1 MTQSIAEQRQDR
13 MMKQVVQSYRT
24 GQISL
29 EAVPVPACRPGGV
42 LVKTAC
48 TLISIGTERS
58 VIELGRKSLVGKAMS
73 RPDLVKRAWAKAN
86 REGYWKTFQEA
97 LGRLDVP
104 TPLGYSA
111 AGTVIEVGPGAEEFR
126 VGDRVACIGAGFAS
140 HAEVLS
146 LPRNLCVKVPDG
158 VGLDAAAFGM
168 LGSIALHGVRLADAP
183 LGSHVGVIG
192 LGLLGLLT
200 VQLLKASGCRVL
212 AYDLDPGKAGLA
224 KSLGADVVAG
234 GEASAAV
241 ELAARV
247 GHRQGLDAVIIT
259 ASSRDNHPIELAAE
273 LCRVRGKIVLVGV
286 ARIELPRQILW
297 EKEIEFQ
304 VSKASGPGALD
315 PAYELEGA
323 DYPYGYVRWTERRN
337 LDAFLDLIAQGRIAI
352 QPLVTHRVPIDRA
365 LDAYETLTSPGS
377 GGAIGV
383 LLEYPT
389 APDVLQPVLRPAA
402 PAHPV
407 PRTGKVRIGVIG
419 AGLFAKALLL
429 PALKK
434 VSGAY
439 LRGVA
444 TASGVAANHACRKFG
459 FDYGTTDYRALL
471 DDQSIDAVVIATR
484 HSLHARVVQEALQ
497 AGKHIFVEKPLCV
510 NEDEL
515 TQLSEAYARAEG
527 SRLVMVGFNRRFS
540 PLAEKLKAP
549 LRQRAGGFMISG
561 RINVGPLAREHWVNS
576 PGEGGG
582 RIIGEFCHFVDFC
595 QYLTDSTPVEVF
607 AQALRHSGS
616 QASPDDDVSVA
627 LRFRDGSVAALVYT
641 ASGDRAYSR
650 ERFEVFCDGKVAM
663 LDDFRLVEIVER
675 GRRRVTRSWNQE
687 LGYAEELSAFIRA
700 VQGRTPNPLPFEEAR
715 SSTLTTFRVVESL
728 AQGHPLSISGSRLS
742 DWDARVNG
750 YCRP

>member
-1 MTQSIAEQRQDR
+1 MSQTIAEPRQSGT
-13 MMKQVVQSYRT
+13 MKQVVQSYRT

-111 AGTVIEVGPGAEEFR
+111 AGTVVEVGPGAEEFR

-146 LPRNLCVKVPDG
+146 LPGTLCVKVPDG
-158 VGLDAAAFGM
+158 VGLDAASFGM
-168 LGSIALHGVRLADAP
+168 LGSIALHGVRLAAVP
-183 LGSHVGVIG
+183 LGSRVGVIG

-212 AYDLDPGKAGLA
+212 AYDLDPDKVDLA
-224 KSLGADVVAG
+224 KRLGADVVVA

-247 GHRQGLDAVIIT
+247 GQGQGLDAVIIT
-259 ASSRDNHPIELAAE
+259 ASSRDNQPIELAAE

-315 PAYELEGA
+315 PTYELEGA
-323 DYPYGYVRWTERRN
+323 DYPYAYVRWTERRN
-337 LDAFLDLIAQGRIAI
+337 LEAFLDLIAQGRIAI

-365 LDAYETLTSPGS
+365 LDAYEILTSPGS

-389 APDVLQPVLRPAA
+389 APDVQQTAFRPAVL
-402 PAHPV
+402 PPSM
-407 PRTGKVRIGVIG
+407 PKTGEVRIGVIG

-434 VSGAY
+434 VPGAH

-444 TASGVAANHACRKFG
+444 TASGIAANHACRKFG
-459 FDYGTTDYRALL
+459 FGYATTDYRALL

-484 HSLHARVVQEALQ
+484 HSLHARLIQDALQ
-497 AGKHIFVEKPLCV
+497 AGKHVFVEKPLCV
-510 NEDEL
+510 NEGEL
-515 TQLSEAYARAEG
+515 DRLTEAYARDESG
-527 SRLVMVGFNRRFS
+527 RLVVVGYNRRFS

-549 LRQRAGGFMISG
+549 LRQRAGGLMISG
-561 RINVGPLAREHWVNS
+561 RINVGRLAREHWVNS

-595 QYLTDSTPVEVF
+595 QYLTDSMPVEVF
-607 AQALRHSGS
+607 AQALRHPDS
-616 QASPDDDVSVA
+616 QAAPDEDVSVT
-627 LRFRDGSVAALVYT
+627 LQFRDGSVAALVYT

-650 ERFEVFCDGKVAM
+650 ERFEVFCDGKVGM
-663 LDDFRLVEIVER
+663 LDDFRRVEIVER

-687 LGYAEELSAFIRA
+687 MGYAEELSTFIMA
-700 VQGRTPNPLPFEEAR
+700 VQGRTPNPLPFEEVR
-715 SSTLTTFRVVESL
+715 CSTLATFRVVESL
-728 AQGHPLSISGSRLS
+728 VKGQPLSVCGSRLS

-750 YCRP
+750 YCRT